1 MQQRLHPLRHNIKT
15 IGFSMKRATTKQ
27 GGSSMRSE
35 KKGLGRTARTSWKR
49 LWRGM
54 VLTGALAA
62 VLAGCSASND
72 EAASSKSA
80 DFTSPSL
87 SSQNQTADAKGSPGA
102 APVNQANTAEKAAEG
117 SEAGSAAAGLAQ
129 AAADSFSRKIIYTA
143 NLVMQVENYG
153 EAESRV
159 QEAVKQSGAYI
170 LQFNESTSA
179 AEKYGIFT
187 IKVPAN
193 GFQSLLDLLE
203 QINPS
208 MQKNMQ
214 GQDVTEEFVDLSA
227 RLKAK
232 QVMEGRLVAF
242 MEKAEKTDELVA
254 FSNELGKV
262 QEEIERIQ
270 GRMRYLEQN
279 VAYSTIELRVAQKIG
294 SAEVIKAQNHGP
306 LMGRAAAALN
316 GTATVIGFLFQW
328 VIVIV
333 AGALPVLL
341 LLALAVIPFYLM
353 RRWRK
358 AKLEDIRTRL
368 SEENQ
373 LQEPNN
379 K

>member
-1 MQQRLHPLRHNIKT
+1 
-15 IGFSMKRATTKQ
+15 
-27 GGSSMRSE
+27 MRSE
-35 KKGLGRTARTSWKR
+35 KEWLGRTARTSWNR

-54 VLTGALAA
+54 ALSAVLAA
-62 VLAGCSASND
+62 LLAGCSASND
-72 EAASSKSA
+72 PAASSSSA
-80 DFTSPSL
+80 ASGH
-87 SSQNQTADAKGSPGA
+87 NQAADAKASPGA
-102 APVNQANTAEKAAEG
+102 VADSQANTAGRASEGQEAGGPAAET
-117 SEAGSAAAGLAQ
+117 ALAAEP
-129 AAADSFSRKIIYTA
+129 FSRKIIYTA
-143 NLVMQVENYG
+143 NLVMQVENYE

-170 LQFNESTSA
+170 LQFNENTSSS
-179 AEKYGIFT
+179 EKYGIFT

-203 QINPS
+203 KINPS

-214 GQDVTEEFVDLSA
+214 GQDVTEEYVDLTA

-279 VAYSTIELRVAQKIG
+279 VAYSTIELRITQKIG
-294 SAEVIKAQNHGP
+294 SAEAIKAQERGP
-306 LMGRAAAALN
+306 LMERAAAALN
-316 GTATVIGFLFQW
+316 GTATMLGFLFQW

-341 LLALAVIPFYLM
+341 LLALAIVPVYLM
-353 RRWRK
+353 RRRRK
-358 AKLEDIRTRL
+358 ARLEEIRARL
-368 SEENQ
+368 SEHNQ
-373 LQEPNN
+373 LQEPKNE
-379 K
+379 